1 MKERT
6 RNLLVDSVLL
16 LSGSTLMALAYDLFL
31 IPHDVVPGGLGG
43 LSMIL
48 HHFFAT
54 PVGLT
59 AMVMNLPLLFAGVKL
74 LGRSYGI
81 KTIVGIVLFSLL
93 VDFFVYVVP
102 VAPATDNIVL
112 ACVFG
117 GIMLGAGLGLVFRC
131 GGSTGGSDVA
141 GKIINRYTNLSIGS
155 AILVVDF
162 VVISLAGLAFGNFEL
177 ALYGYLNLY
186 IQIKVLD
193 LVLEG
198 VSYTRAVFIISE
210 KAAEIGRAINNNLNR
225 GATLLSGAGTYS
237 SENRPVLFSVMS
249 KKEIARVRLLVRALD
264 PRAFVV
270 ITDVYEVQ
278 GEGFHTRSPLGI

>member
-1 MKERT
+1 
-6 RNLLVDSVLL
+6 
-16 LSGSTLMALAYDLFL
+16 
-31 IPHDVVPGGLGG
+31 
-43 LSMIL
+43 
-48 HHFFAT
+48 
-54 PVGLT
+54 
-59 AMVMNLPLLFAGVKL
+59 
-74 LGRSYGI
+74 
-81 KTIVGIVLFSLL
+81 
-93 VDFFVYVVP
+93 
-102 VAPATDNIVL
+102 
-112 ACVFG
+112 
-117 GIMLGAGLGLVFRC
+117 MLGAGLGLVFRC

-249 KKEIARVRLLVRALD
+249 KKEIARVRMLVRALD

-278 GEGFHTRSPLGI
+278 GEGFHPRSPLGI